1 MTQTYRF
8 RYLILILI
16 PRTSRYK
23 SWPPPSFSI
32 LFLRRSPNP
41 KKNKAKIQKSKILIA
56 SPLSLGSA
64 LVIFSTSSL
73 WIWTVHDVP
82 HSWSGCRV
90 TFDVVCSK
98 VFFTTHTPDDSPALS
113 ISLSILWEN
122 EVLFFKQKTKSNQT
136 KNLRCPT
143 FETVFFPLIDFAKGR
158 ILEKHTP
165 SPPKKNRWI
174 YHFLIFSLENLP
186 PDSAL
191 PQARW
196 FPSPN
201 PFKAS
206 TMLVLATRDATGVFC
221 LEPLENEHPS
231 SIVPTTR
238 PRKSVECKEW
248 DV

>member
-1 MTQTYRF
+1 MQVVTH
-8 RYLILILI
+8 
-16 PRTSRYK
+16 
-23 SWPPPSFSI
+23 PSFSI
-32 LFLRRSPNP
+32 LFLCRSPNP

-98 VFFTTHTPDDSPALS
+98 FFFTTHTPDDSPALS

-122 EVLFFKQKTKSNQT
+122 EVLFLNKNQI
-136 KNLRCPT
+136 KPNKIYGFQLLRL
-143 FETVFFPLIDFAKGR
+143 FFFPLIDFAKGR

-174 YHFLIFSLENLP
+174 YHFLIFSPENLP

-201 PFKAS
+201 PSKAS
-206 TMLVLATRDATGVFC
+206 TMLVLATRDAAGVFC